1 MYTYLFI
8 NLFAILIPF
17 IVSFDRRNYFFSRW
31 KYLFPAIAVTG
42 LFFILWDILYT
53 SLGIWGFNPRYLT
66 GIYIF
71 NLPVEEILF
80 FITIPFAT
88 VFTYDTLLYL
98 VKNDYLG
105 KASRTISFTLVTLL
119 IVVAVFNLGKL
130 YTSVT
135 FLLTASFIL
144 FHELVIRS
152 TYLGRFYFSFL
163 VLLVPFFIIN
173 GILTGSFIEE
183 EVVWYDN
190 SQNLSFRL
198 FTIPVEDLFYGLL
211 LILMNVTLFEYFKKK
226 DNYSEKLN
234 RGARS

>member
-1 MYTYLFI
+1 MYTYLLI
-8 NLFAILIPF
+8 NFFAILIPF
-17 IVSFDRRNYFFSRW
+17 IVSFDKRNYFFSRW
-31 KYLFPAIAVTG
+31 KYLFHAIAVTG

-71 NLPVEEILF
+71 NLPVEEVLF

-88 VFTYDTLLYL
+88 VFTYDTLIYL
-98 VKNDYLG
+98 VKNDYLR

-119 IVVAVFNLGKL
+119 FVVAVFNLSKL

-144 FHELVIRS
+144 FHELVIKP

-163 VLLVPFFIIN
+163 VLMVPFFIIN

-190 SQNLSFRL
+190 SHNLSFRL

-211 LILMNVTLFEYFKKK
+211 LILMNITLFEYFKKK
-226 DNYSEKLN
+226 GY
-234 RGARS
+234 

>member
-1 MYTYLFI
+1 MYTYLLI
-8 NLFAILIPF
+8 NFFAILIPF
-17 IVSFDRRNYFFSRW
+17 IVSFDKRNYFFSRW

-71 NLPVEEILF
+71 NLPVEEVLF

-88 VFTYDTLLYL
+88 VFTYDTLIYL
-98 VKNDYLG
+98 VKNDYFR

-119 IVVAVFNLGKL
+119 FVVAVFNLSKL

-144 FHELVIRS
+144 FHELVIKP

-163 VLLVPFFIIN
+163 VLMVPFFIIN

-190 SQNLSFRL
+190 SHNLSFRL

-211 LILMNVTLFEYFKKK
+211 LILMNITLFEYFKKK
-226 DNYSEKLN
+226 GY
-234 RGARS
+234 

>member
-1 MYTYLFI
+1 MYTYLLI
-8 NLFAILIPF
+8 NFFAILIPF
-17 IVSFDRRNYFFSRW
+17 IVSFDKRNYFFSRW

-71 NLPVEEILF
+71 NLPVEEVLF

-88 VFTYDTLLYL
+88 VFTYDTLIYL
-98 VKNDYLG
+98 VKNDYLR

-119 IVVAVFNLGKL
+119 FVVAVFNLSKL

-144 FHELVIRS
+144 FHELVIKP

-163 VLLVPFFIIN
+163 VLMVPFFIIN

-190 SQNLSFRL
+190 SHNLSFRL

-211 LILMNVTLFEYFKKK
+211 LILMNITLFEYFKKK
-226 DNYSEKLN
+226 GY
-234 RGARS
+234 

>member
-1 MYTYLFI
+1 MYTYLLI
-8 NLFAILIPF
+8 NFFAILIPF
-17 IVSFDRRNYFFSRW
+17 IVSFDKRNYFFSRW
-31 KYLFPAIAVTG
+31 KYLFPAIAITG

-71 NLPVEEILF
+71 NLPVEEVLF

-88 VFTYDTLLYL
+88 VFTYDTLIYL
-98 VKNDYLG
+98 VKNDYLR

-119 IVVAVFNLGKL
+119 FVVAVFNLSKL

-144 FHELVIRS
+144 FHELVIKP

-163 VLLVPFFIIN
+163 VLMVPFFIIN

-190 SQNLSFRL
+190 SHNLSFRL

-211 LILMNVTLFEYFKKK
+211 LILMNITLFEYFKKK
-226 DNYSEKLN
+226 GY
-234 RGARS
+234 

>member
-1 MYTYLFI
+1 VYTYLLI
-8 NLFAILIPF
+8 NFFAILIPF
-17 IVSFDRRNYFFSRW
+17 IVSFDKRNYFFSRW

-71 NLPVEEILF
+71 NLPVEEVLF

-88 VFTYDTLLYL
+88 VFTYDTLIYL
-98 VKNDYLG
+98 VKNDYLR

-119 IVVAVFNLGKL
+119 FVVAVFNLSKL

-144 FHELVIRS
+144 FHELVIKP

-163 VLLVPFFIIN
+163 VLMVPFFIIN

-190 SQNLSFRL
+190 SHNLSFRL

-211 LILMNVTLFEYFKKK
+211 LILMNITLFEYFKKK
-226 DNYSEKLN
+226 GY
-234 RGARS
+234 